1 MEYLDKNERKIRSDL
16 LELNNILSLDYFI
29 PKDEILEVLPNF
41 QPFARESRIILQ
53 YYTLKKDWDMVMLII
68 NINYKMVDIANHV

>member
-53 YYTLKKDWDMVMLII
+53 YYTLKKDWDMVMLIMI
-68 NINYKMVDIANHV
+68 